1 MMKSTFVS
9 REKNDVTF
17 TMEFTAEE
25 LEQAVIKA
33 YQENKGKFALDGF
46 RKGKAPRKLIETQ
59 YGEDVFFEDA
69 INNMFSENYP
79 AALDELS
86 IDVVNKPKANFS
98 EIEKGKD
105 FTITI
110 NVEAY
115 PEIEV
120 KDYKGVKIDKSEF
133 PVTDEDIDK
142 EIEALRKKNS
152 RLVLADRCV
161 KDGDMVLLDY
171 MGFVGEHQFEG
182 GTAERYSLKIGSNS
196 FIPGF
201 EEQLIDAAVGEE
213 RDVKVTFPEEY
224 HSEDLA
230 GKEAI
235 FKCKVHEVKEEELP
249 ELNDEFAKDVSEH
262 DTLEELK
269 AETKLNLEKSAEARA
284 LNKMKND
291 VIEKVFNAN
300 EVEIPKIMIE
310 EEIDAMMNEFKQQL
324 SQQGLNLE
332 QYFEY
337 LQKDAASFREDLR
350 EEATKK
356 VKTGMLVLAVAKTET
371 IEVTKEE
378 TDKELELMAIQ
389 YKLDVD
395 KIREMLGAE
404 NFLFLE
410 KDIKIRKA
418 IDFMYENAV
427 IGK

>member
-1 MMKSTFVS
+1 MKSTFVS
-9 REKNDVTF
+9 REKNDVKF
-17 TMEFTAEE
+17 TMEFTSEE
-25 LEQAVIKA
+25 FEQAVVKA
-33 YQENKGKFALDGF
+33 YQENKGKFALNGF

-79 AALDELS
+79 TALAELS
-86 IDVVNKPKANFS
+86 IDVVDKPKADFS
-98 EIEKGKD
+98 KIEKGKD

-120 KDYKGVKIDKSEF
+120 KDYKGVKISKAEF
-133 PVTDEDIDK
+133 PVTDEDVNREID
-142 EIEALRKKNS
+142 ALRKKNA

-161 KDGDMVLLDY
+161 KDGDMILLDY
-171 MGFVGEHQFEG
+171 MGFVGEHQFDG
-182 GTAERYSLKIGSNS
+182 GTAERYPLKIGSNS

-201 EEQLIDAAVGEE
+201 EEQLLDAAVGEE

-235 FKCKVHEVKEEELP
+235 FKCKVHEIKEEELP
-249 ELNDEFAKDVSEH
+249 ELNDEFAKDVSEY
-262 DTLEELK
+262 DTLDELK
-269 AETKLNLEKSAEARA
+269 AETKFNLEKSAEARA
-284 LNKMKND
+284 LNKMKNE

-300 EVEIPKIMIE
+300 EVEIPKILIE
-310 EEIDAMMNEFKQQL
+310 DEIDSMMNEFKQQL

-337 LQKDAASFREDLR
+337 LQKDAASFREDLK
-350 EEATKK
+350 EEAAKK
-356 VKTGMLVLAVAKTET
+356 VKTRMLVTAVATTEAL
-371 IEVTKEE
+371 EVTKEE
-378 TDKELELMAIQ
+378 IDKELELMAIQ

-404 NFLFLE
+404 NFSFLE

-418 IDFMYENAV
+418 VDFMYDNAV

>member
-1 MMKSTFVS
+1 MKSTFVS
-9 REKNDVTF
+9 REKNDVKF
-17 TMEFTAEE
+17 TMEFTSEE
-25 LEQAVIKA
+25 FEQAVVKA
-33 YQENKGKFALDGF
+33 YQENKGKFALNGF

-79 AALDELS
+79 TALAELS
-86 IDVVNKPKANFS
+86 IDVVDKPKADFS
-98 EIEKGKD
+98 KIEKGKD

-120 KDYKGVKIDKSEF
+120 KDYKGVKISKAEF
-133 PVTDEDIDK
+133 PVTDEDVNREID
-142 EIEALRKKNS
+142 ALRKKNA

-161 KDGDMVLLDY
+161 KDGDMILLDY
-171 MGFVGEHQFEG
+171 MGFVGEHQFDG
-182 GTAERYSLKIGSNS
+182 GTAERYPLKIGSNS

-201 EEQLIDAAVGEE
+201 EEQLLDAAVGEE

-235 FKCKVHEVKEEELP
+235 FKCKVHEIKEEELP
-249 ELNDEFAKDVSEH
+249 ELNDEFAKDVSEY
-262 DTLEELK
+262 DTLDELK

-284 LNKMKND
+284 LNKMKNE

-300 EVEIPKIMIE
+300 EVEIPKILIE
-310 EEIDAMMNEFKQQL
+310 DEIDSMMNEFKQQL

-337 LQKDAASFREDLR
+337 LQKDAASFREDLK
-350 EEATKK
+350 EEAAKK
-356 VKTGMLVLAVAKTET
+356 VKTRMLVTAVATTEAL
-371 IEVTKEE
+371 EVTKEE
-378 TDKELELMAIQ
+378 IDKELELMAIQ

-404 NFLFLE
+404 NFSFLE

-418 IDFMYENAV
+418 VDFMYDNAV

>member
-1 MMKSTFVS
+1 MKSTFVS
-9 REKNDVTF
+9 REKNDVKF

-25 LEQAVIKA
+25 FEKAVIKA
-33 YQENKGKFALDGF
+33 YQENKGKFALNGF

-59 YGEDVFFEDA
+59 YGEDVFYEDA
-69 INNMFSENYP
+69 INNMFSESYP
-79 AALDELS
+79 VALDELS
-86 IDVVNKPKANFS
+86 IDVVDKPKVDFS

-110 NVEAY
+110 NVDAY

-120 KDYKGVKIDKSEF
+120 KDYKGVKIDKIEY
-133 PVTDEDIDK
+133 PVTDEDVNK
-142 EIEALRKKNS
+142 EMEALRKKNS

-161 KDGDMVLLDY
+161 KDGDMILLDY
-171 MGFVGEHQFEG
+171 MGFVGDHQFEG
-182 GTAERYSLKIGSNS
+182 GTAERYPLKIGSNS

-201 EEQLIDAAVGEE
+201 EEQLIDAAVGDE

-224 HSEDLA
+224 HSEELA

-235 FKCKVHEVKEEELP
+235 FKCKVHEIKEEELP

-300 EVEIPKIMIE
+300 EVEIPKVMVE
-310 EEIDAMMNEFKQQL
+310 EEIDSMMNEFKQQL
-324 SQQGLNLE
+324 SYQGLNLE

-350 EEATKK
+350 EEAAKK
-356 VKTGMLVLAVAKTET
+356 VKTRMLVAAVA
-371 IEVTKEE
+371 TKEAIE
-378 TDKELELMAIQ
+378 ATQEEIDKELELMAIQ
-389 YKLDVD
+389 YKLEVD
-395 KIREMLGAE
+395 KIKEMLGAE
-404 NFLFLE
+404 NFSFLA

-418 IDFMYENAV
+418 VDFMYENAE

>member
-1 MMKSTFVS
+1 MKSTFVS
-9 REKNDVTF
+9 REKNDVKF

-25 LEQAVIKA
+25 FEQAVIKA

-79 AALDELS
+79 IALDELS
-86 IDVVNKPKANFS
+86 IDVIDKPKADFS

-120 KDYKGVKIDKSEF
+120 KDYKGVKIEKSEF
-133 PVTDEDIDK
+133 PVTDEDVNK
-142 EIEALRKKNS
+142 EIEDLRKKNA

-171 MGFVGEHQFEG
+171 MGFVGEHQFDG

-213 RDVKVTFPEEY
+213 RDVKITFPEEY

-235 FKCKVHEVKEEELP
+235 FKCKVHEIKEEELP
-249 ELNDEFAKDVSEH
+249 ELNDEFAKDVSEF

-269 AETKLNLEKSAEARA
+269 AETKLNLEKAAEARA
-284 LNKMKND
+284 LNKMKNS

-300 EVEIPKIMIE
+300 EVEIPKIMVE

-337 LQKDAASFREDLR
+337 LQKDAESFREDLR
-350 EEATKK
+350 EEAAKK
-356 VKTGMLVLAVAKTET
+356 VKTRTIIAAVAKAEA
-371 IEVTKEE
+371 IEVAKEE
-378 TDKELELMAIQ
+378 IDQELELMAIQ

-404 NFLFLE
+404 NFAFLE

-418 IDFMYENAV
+418 VDFMYENAV
-427 IGK
+427 IEK

>member
-1 MMKSTFVS
+1 MKSTFVS
-9 REKNDVTF
+9 REKNDVKF

-25 LEQAVIKA
+25 FEQAVIKA
-33 YQENKGKFALDGF
+33 YQENKGKFALNGF

-59 YGEDVFFEDA
+59 YGKDVFFEDA

-79 AALDELS
+79 TALDELS
-86 IDVVNKPKANFS
+86 IDVVDKPKADFS
-98 EIEKGKD
+98 EIEEGKD

-120 KDYKGVKIDKSEF
+120 KDYKGVKIDKIEF
-133 PVTDEDIDK
+133 PVTDEDVDK
-142 EIEALRKKNS
+142 EMEALRKKNS
-152 RLVLADRCV
+152 RLVLADRPV
-161 KDGDMVLLDY
+161 KDGDMILLDY

-182 GTAERYSLKIGSNS
+182 GTAERYPLKIGSNS

-224 HSEDLA
+224 QSEDLA

-235 FKCKVHEVKEEELP
+235 FKCKVHEIKEEELP

-284 LNKMKND
+284 LNKMKNN
-291 VIEKVFNAN
+291 VVEKVFNAN

-371 IEVTKEE
+371 IEATKEE

-395 KIREMLGAE
+395 KIKEMLGAE
-404 NFLFLE
+404 NFSFLE

-418 IDFMYENAV
+418 VDFMYENAE
-427 IGK
+427 IGE

>member
-133 PVTDEDIDK
+133 PVTDEDVNK
-142 EIEALRKKNS
+142 EMEALRKKNA
-152 RLVLADRCV
+152 RLVLA
-161 KDGDMVLLDY
+161 
-171 MGFVGEHQFEG
+171 
-182 GTAERYSLKIGSNS
+182 ERYVKI
-196 FIPGF
+196 
-201 EEQLIDAAVGEE
+201 
-213 RDVKVTFPEEY
+213 TFPEEY
-224 HSEDLA
+224 QSEDLA

-235 FKCKVHEVKEEELP
+235 FKCKIHEIKEEELP

-262 DTLEELK
+262 DTIQDLK
-269 AETKLNLEKSAEARA
+269 AETKLNLEKAAEARA
-284 LNKMKND
+284 LSKMKND

-300 EVEIPKIMIE
+300 EVEIPKIMVE
-310 EEIDAMMNEFKQQL
+310 EEIDSMMEEFKQQL
-324 SQQGLNLE
+324 SHQGLNIE

-337 LQKDAASFREDLR
+337 LKKDAASFREDLR
-350 EEATKK
+350 EEASKK
-356 VKTGMLVLAVAKTET
+356 VKTRMLVAAVAKAEAL
-371 IEVTKEE
+371 EVTKEE
-378 TDKELELMAIQ
+378 IDKELELMAIQ

-404 NFLFLE
+404 NFSFLE

-418 IDFMYENAV
+418 VDFMYENAV

>member
-1 MMKSTFVS
+1 MKSTFIS
-9 REKNDVTF
+9 REKNDVKF

-25 LEQAVIKA
+25 FEQAVIKA
-33 YQENKGKFALDGF
+33 YQENKGKFDLNGF

-59 YGEDVFFEDA
+59 YGEDVFYEDA
-69 INNMFSENYP
+69 INNMFSASYP
-79 AALDELS
+79 VALDELS
-86 IDVVNKPKANFS
+86 INVVDKPKADFS

-120 KDYKGVKIDKSEF
+120 KDYKGVKIDKIEY
-133 PVTDEDIDK
+133 PVTSEDVDK
-142 EIEALRKKNS
+142 EMEALRKKNS

-182 GTAERYSLKIGSNS
+182 GTAERYPLKIGSNS

-213 RDVKVTFPEEY
+213 KDVKVTFPEEY

-235 FKCKVHEVKEEELP
+235 FKCKVHEIKEEELP
-249 ELNDEFAKDVSEH
+249 ELNDEFAKDVSEY

-291 VIEKVFNAN
+291 IIEKVFNAN
-300 EVEIPKIMIE
+300 EVEIPKVMVE
-310 EEIDAMMNEFKQQL
+310 EEIDSMMNEFKQQL
-324 SQQGLNLE
+324 SYQGLNLE

-350 EEATKK
+350 EEAAKK
-356 VKTGMLVLAVAKTET
+356 VKTRMLVSAVAEAEA

-378 TDKELELMAIQ
+378 IDKELELMAIQ
-389 YKLDVD
+389 YKLEVD

-404 NFLFLE
+404 NFSFLE

-418 IDFMYENAV
+418 VDFMYENAE